1 MLPGCCPSC
10 GFSGEI
16 EAFLIEPEAK
26 RAIARVAALEPAIGK
41 VLGPYLR
48 LFGSGKRGVQLR
60 RAVKLIDELTAL
72 VESGSVCRDERAG
85 LRRPATPTMW
95 AAGIEQMLTARAS
108 LVLPLESHGYLR
120 AVVFG
125 LADKADAAQERQRE
139 EDARVGKHLRS
150 ASGTTPSPHQET
162 PLERQLAWIARTL
175 DMGGLTPEEAE
186 EEREKAYAKHGR
198 PGEQSR

>member
-1 MLPGCCPSC
+1 MRATCPEC
-10 GFSGEI
+10 GAQAHIAAMFVEDDGKRL
-16 EAFLIEPEAK
+16 AVAVAGMPPELGRAVLGYLGLFKPAK
-26 RAIARVAALEPAIGK
+26 TALRLARAAKLAQEVADLVAA
-41 VLGPYLR
+41 
-48 LFGSGKRGVQLR
+48 
-60 RAVKLIDELTAL
+60 
-72 VESGSVCRDERAG
+72 GSVCKDERSG
-85 LRRPATPTMW
+85 VRRPAGPAMW

-139 EDARVGKHLRS
+139 DDARVGKHLRP

-162 PLERQLAWIARTL
+162 PLERQLKWITRTL
-175 DMGGLTPEEAE
+175 EVGGFSEEEAQA
-186 EEREKAYAKHGR
+186 EREKAYAKHGR